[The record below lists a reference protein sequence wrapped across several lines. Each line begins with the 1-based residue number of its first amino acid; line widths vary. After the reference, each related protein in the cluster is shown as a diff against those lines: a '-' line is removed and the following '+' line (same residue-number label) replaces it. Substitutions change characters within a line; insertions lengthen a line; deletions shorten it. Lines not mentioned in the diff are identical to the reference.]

1 MEGIV
6 KKWMTSYGFIEVEGM
21 EKDVFA
27 HESDVKSSRALKVGD
42 KVKIRGHTTDFE
54 QVVESMQIEHKP
66 IEEAKPG
73 DKIGLKVKERVRPH
87 DTVYKL

>member
-27 HESDVKSSRALKVGD
+27 HESDVKSGGVLKVGD
-42 KVKIRGHTTDFE
+42 KVKFDVKDEARGPKAINIE
-54 QVVESMQIEHKP
+54 VVE
-66 IEEAKPG
+66 
-73 DKIGLKVKERVRPH
+73 
-87 DTVYKL
+87 